1 MEAIKLYQEVIQ
13 EDLDKDYEI
22 TGLGFDDEQTGY
34 YQWNVYEW
42 YTERRKEGTVKSN
55 PYDGLA
61 LCFSV
66 HKKYD
71 EGILWYEE
79 MLKQRPNSY
88 QLLYGYA
95 TILENKGRYD
105 EAIKVFNKL
114 IEVKPEFPKSYLGL
128 AYIYELHR
136 I

>member
-1 MEAIKLYQEVIQ
+1 
-13 EDLDKDYEI
+13 
-22 TGLGFDDEQTGY
+22 
-34 YQWNVYEW
+34 
-42 YTERRKEGTVKSN
+42 
-55 PYDGLA
+55 
-61 LCFSV
+61 
-66 HKKYD
+66 
-71 EGILWYEE
+71 
-79 MLKQRPNSY
+79 MLRQRPNSY